1 MVNLEPYGFAHDKYI
16 LYVDSC
22 EAGVIYGNITA
33 RFTQDKQKNEPR
45 THEVIH
51 RTKEIDINI
60 RSFLTPFVLR
70 DREFCRLWSVF
81 DWEYKVAV
89 STSASPEGVALLI
102 RTYLNAFVL
111 PEEEALLAGSVS
123 DASTHSRRSQAYCCS
138 FAAQSRGNVVLL
150 NLSLGVF
157 CSADGTLTSGSLRL
171 RSPSKV
177 LAQSIS
183 SYLSSTLVL

>member
-1 MVNLEPYGFAHDKYI
+1 MM
-16 LYVDSC
+16 
-22 EAGVIYGNITA
+22 
-33 RFTQDKQKNEPR
+33 R
-45 THEVIH
+45 TH
-51 RTKEIDINI
+51 
-60 RSFLTPFVLR
+60 
-70 DREFCRLWSVF
+70 
-81 DWEYKVAV
+81 
-89 STSASPEGVALLI
+89 
-102 RTYLNAFVL
+102 LNAFVL

-123 DASTHSRRSQAYCCS
+123 DASTHSRRLQAYCCN